1 MLLETVR
8 YDWVWCIFTNG
19 IMMVVCMIAQTGHFR
34 VLQQSWESNQ
44 TDGPSD
50 GSFISTLA
58 KIFMLLFG

>member
-8 YDWVWCIFTNG
+8 YDWVWYIFTNG
-19 IMMVVCMIAQTGHFR
+19 IMMVVCMIAQTVHYR
-34 VLQQSWESNQ
+34 VLQQSWEINQ

-50 GSFISTLA
+50 GLFISTLA